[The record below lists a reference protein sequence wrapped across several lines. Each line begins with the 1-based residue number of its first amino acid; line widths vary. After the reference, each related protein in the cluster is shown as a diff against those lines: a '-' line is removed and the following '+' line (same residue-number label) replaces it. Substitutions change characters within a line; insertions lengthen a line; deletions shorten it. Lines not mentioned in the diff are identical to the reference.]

1 MRSDDGT
8 SRIKQHETDFR
19 HSSHRRGDG
28 RLGFT
33 RVGGDAALAV
43 GHDRGAGT
51 EDRIRCRFHVSR
63 FRWGQSAELSRKA
76 KADYIFKMMN
86 KLHWEGGRWSG
97 ILNFLSRQVFYDDPK
112 YFCKGDDFANFLLQP
127 ESWQLDDPLHL
138 LMIPYSQLLSPPTR
152 NHQRKHLI
160 SVGGYK
166 GGNRTIART
175 VIETVPDYLAEVPE
189 DRNPGF
195 LQWLQLNMPDVLS
208 RVVSITDQTDSTFI
222 W

>member
-1 MRSDDGT
+1 MAGLYTFFAALSILTRPAKPPIVAVCNCRRSISRSHCLRSDDGT

-33 RVGGDAALAV
+33 RVGSDAALAV

-51 EDRIRCRFHVSR
+51 EDRIWRRCHVSR

-97 ILNFLSRQVFYDDPK
+97 ILNFLSQQVFYDDPK

-127 ESWQLDDPLHL
+127 ES
-138 LMIPYSQLLSPPTR
+138 
-152 NHQRKHLI
+152 
-160 SVGGYK
+160 
-166 GGNRTIART
+166 
-175 VIETVPDYLAEVPE
+175 
-189 DRNPGF
+189 
-195 LQWLQLNMPDVLS
+195 
-208 RVVSITDQTDSTFI
+208 
-222 W
+222 